1 MKGRARLFR
10 RNNSLGALMV
20 EAGQKRMSAVFDRH
34 CRSWL
39 LVHDRARS
47 CTVLGRATPFHAG
60 PRGESVQ
67 RFRNERPIAITLA
80 TRNRLP
86 P

>member
-1 MKGRARLFR
+1 MKGHARLFR

-20 EAGQKRMSAVFDRH
+20 EAGQKRMSVFDRH

-39 LVHDRARS
+39 FVHDRARS

-67 RFRNERPIAITLA
+67 GFRNERPIAITLA